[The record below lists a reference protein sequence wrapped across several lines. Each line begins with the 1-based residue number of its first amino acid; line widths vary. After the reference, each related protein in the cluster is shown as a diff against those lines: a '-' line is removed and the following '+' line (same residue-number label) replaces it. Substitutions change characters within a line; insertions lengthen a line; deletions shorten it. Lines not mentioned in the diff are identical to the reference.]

1 MEQKTK
7 AVGTIAIVTSKHDLI
22 LLCPTLLL
30 CMDGLVMDA
39 MKQQLLIIL

>member
-7 AVGTIAIVTSKHDLI
+7 AVGAAAIVTSKHDLI
-22 LLCPTLLL
+22 LLRPTLLL